1 MLRSTKQ
8 IAAIVAVGLA
18 LMATPLSFAA
28 HASTVPT
35 HGAIYS
41 HAQPSSDLVW
51 VADDNTAQ
59 ALRTCTR
66 SGLPCPPGS
75 MQSLLIHTMPIAQA
89 ESEHRPYIA
98 LTPDH
103 AAVDRYFFQVY
114 PAPVASAPPTGLS
127 PADCPQ
133 QTTYDNWSG
142 TFGGQYTVY
151 ASYWGN
157 EYCGGSQVQLIS
169 DRETHNN
176 GPGIWRSRPASGYT
190 GASTWVGDDSGGNP
204 SCDGLGATYSFSGS
218 PWTKDPGSDRINI
231 EWSSGSNCSPFD
243 TYESDNYG
251 LY

>member
-18 LMATPLSFAA
+18 LVATPLSFTA
-28 HASTVPT
+28 HASTVRM
-35 HGAIYS
+35 HGAIRS
-41 HAQPSSDLVW
+41 HTQSSSGLVW

-59 ALRTCTR
+59 AMKTCTR

-75 MQSLLIHTMPIAQA
+75 IQSLLVYTMPIAQA
-89 ESEHRPYIA
+89 ESEHRAYIA

-103 AAVDRYFFQVY
+103 AAVDRFFFRVY
-114 PAPVASAPPTGLS
+114 PAPIASAPPTGLS

-133 QTTYDNWSG
+133 QTNYDNWSG

-176 GPGIWRSRPASGYT
+176 GPGIWRIGPAIGYT
-190 GASTWVGDDSGGNP
+190 GASTEVGVDSALN
-204 SCDGLGATYSFSGS
+204 SACNGLGATYSFSGS
-218 PWTKDPGSDRINI
+218 PWTKNPGSDRINI
-231 EWSSGSNCSPFD
+231 EWSSGSACTPFD
-243 TYESDNYG
+243 TFETDNYY